1 MGLAS
6 DSLYFA
12 LHPNQLRT
20 IFQCP
25 IHKRNKKH
33 ESATT
38 KVCFEFLDKTGRSF
52 SSVVKELH
60 PELLLPVCVFYLIL
74 RGLDTI
80 EDDTSIPLETKEP
93 LLRDFKDYLEQ
104 DGWNFTG
111 NRPEEKDRQLL
122 VQFDN
127 VVTEFRNMKP
137 VYQAIIM
144 DITDKMGNG
153 MADFA
158 RKAAFG
164 DTSVNTVEE
173 YDLYCWHVAGIVGE
187 GVTRLFIE
195 AGLGEANLINH
206 RHLYKSMGLLLQK
219 NNIIRDIREDYDDGR
234 RFWPKE
240 IWSKH
245 VDNFDDLFKPEN
257 LELALNCS
265 SEMVLN
271 ALGHAIDCLSYL
283 VGLREQSVFNFCAI
297 PQSMALATLELCF
310 RNPAVFERNIKI
322 TKGDAFQLMV
332 ESSQDLEGV
341 CEVFCRYVHRIQQKN
356 SLQDPNFLKIDMACE
371 QIEKFAEALAPQSV
385 ELANSKT
392 RRKDLV
398 AVKGRGQRQAGFND
412 EIWSTTGGVFGILVV
427 ISILVLGASWLMEA
441 RFNHA

>member
-1 MGLAS
+1 MGLGS

-12 LHPNQLRT
+12 LHPNQLRM
-20 IFQCP
+20 IVQWKLRHSP

-33 ESATT
+33 ESVTA
-38 KVCFEFLDKTGRSF
+38 KVCFEFLDKTGRSS
-52 SSVVKELH
+52 SSVVGELH

-104 DGWNFTG
+104 DGWTFTG

-122 VQFDN
+122 VRFDN
-127 VVTEFRNMKP
+127 VIAEFRNMKP
-137 VYQAIIM
+137 VYQAIIK

-164 DTSVNTVEE
+164 DAGVNTVEE
-173 YDLYCWHVAGIVGE
+173 YDLYCWYVAGMVGE
-187 GVTRLFIE
+187 GVTRLFVE
-195 AGLGEANLINH
+195 AGLGEATLINH
-206 RHLYKSMGLLLQK
+206 FHLYKSMGLLLQK
-219 NNIIRDIREDYDDGR
+219 NNIIRDVREDHDDGR

-245 VDNFDDLFKPEN
+245 VDNFEDLFEPEN

-271 ALGHAIDCLSYL
+271 ALRHASDCLSYL

-297 PQSMALATLELCF
+297 PQSMAIATLELCF

-322 TKGDAFQLMV
+322 TKGDAFQLMI
-332 ESSQDLEGV
+332 ESSQDLERV

-356 SLQDPNFLKIDMACE
+356 NPKDPNFLKISIACE
-371 QIEKFAEALAPQSV
+371 QIERFSEALAPQSV
-385 ELANSKT
+385 ELAKSKT
-392 RRKDLV
+392 KGKALV
-398 AVKGRGQRQAGFND
+398 AVKGRVQH
-412 EIWSTTGGVFGILVV
+412 L
-427 ISILVLGASWLMEA
+427 
-441 RFNHA
+441 